1 MEGGAEGG
9 EVTPAAGA
17 DGKSFSHVCKESV
30 AWQVGEVSSR
40 NFTEGKTR
48 SSSELLYVKNART
61 ARSSDKT
68 NEEAS

>member
-9 EVTPAAGA
+9 EVTPAA

-61 ARSSDKT
+61 AQ
-68 NEEAS
+68 